1 MSSLLPFP
9 APISA
14 AELRHQLRTP
24 LNHVIGFA
32 EFLIEEYPA
41 VDFTATLKQILVEAN
56 ALLESIQQVEGTDGA
71 ALTALH
77 VMLHPGA
84 ERIRHI
90 VSELTG
96 LMPAAAAEDLGR
108 IASAA
113 TALQEVLVTGNAG
126 GKGRS
131 SQTPPVRDDAGHYSA
146 AFLPGNAAF
155 PPGDA
160 VGAEPGRIL
169 VVDDDEMNRDM
180 LLRQLAR
187 QRHEVSTAP
196 DGPTALALLRERRFD
211 IMLLDLM
218 MPGMNGFEVLEAVKG
233 DPALSGVAVILVSAL
248 DEMDSVVRSIE
259 AGAEDYLFKPVNPT
273 LLRARIKSTLGRLR
287 AEEMVRRKQRLE
299 SIGLL
304 AAGIAHDFNNLLTGI
319 LGYAQLLARALDAPK
334 DREMAD
340 AILRSGERAAELTR
354 QLLAYSGKGMFR
366 MQPVN
371 LASLICE
378 SEGLIHA
385 SLPKKVRLQLQLA
398 DVPSIVADE
407 NQIRQVLLNL
417 VLNAVEAIGADG
429 TGCVNIETGVGE
441 IAAGAPFDVSSD
453 EVKPGRYAWFEV
465 SDTGCGMD
473 PATVSKIFEPFF
485 TTKFLGRGLGLA
497 AVAGIVRSH
506 KGLLRVTSQPGQ
518 GSGLRL
524 YFPVQG
530 GESPASVQPLVL
542 VVDDESVVRQMVKM
556 TLERAG
562 RAVALAES
570 GEQAIE
576 ILQRLPDRIKIALV
590 DSKAAANAEGDLITR
605 LRQLRPDLKI
615 IVSSSFTPAEAA
627 EHFSTANVNG
637 YLQKPWRLSELLAIL
652 DQAASQGDFVA
663 KLM

>member
-1 MSSLLPFP
+1 MSSPLPFP
-9 APISA
+9 APIPA

-24 LNHVIGFA
+24 LNHIIGYT
-32 EFLIEEYPA
+32 EFLIEEHSA
-41 VDFTATLKQILVEAN
+41 VNFTATLNQILIEAN
-56 ALLESIQQVEGTDGA
+56 ALLEFIQQVEETDSA
-71 ALTALH
+71 TLTALH
-77 VMLHPGA
+77 VLLHPGL
-84 ERIRHI
+84 ERIRGI
-90 VSELTG
+90 IAELTSR
-96 LMPAAAAEDLGR
+96 MPRAAAEDLRR

-113 TALQEVLVTGNAG
+113 TALEEVLVAGNAG
-126 GKGRS
+126 GQS
-131 SQTPPVRDDAGHYSA
+131 ASNQTPPVRDHAEAD
-146 AFLPGNAAF
+146 
-155 PPGDA
+155 
-160 VGAEPGRIL
+160 AEPGRIL
-169 VVDDDEMNRDM
+169 VVDDDEVNREM

-218 MPGMNGFEVLEAVKG
+218 MPGMNGFEVLEAVKA

-319 LGYAQLLARALDAPK
+319 LGYAQLLAQALDSPK

-340 AILRSGERAAELTR
+340 AILRGGERAAELTR

-385 SLPKKVRLQLQLA
+385 SLSKKVQLQLQLA
-398 DVPSIVADE
+398 DVPPIVADE
-407 NQIRQVLLNL
+407 NQIRQVLINL
-417 VLNAVEAIGADG
+417 VLNGAEAIGADG
-429 TGCVNIETGVGE
+429 TGCVTIETGVGE
-441 IAAGAPFDVSSD
+441 IAAGAQFDVFAD

-465 SDTGCGMD
+465 RDTGCGMD
-473 PATVSKIFEPFF
+473 PVTISKIFEPFF

-506 KGLLRVTSQPGQ
+506 RGLLRVSSQPGQ
-518 GSGLRL
+518 GSALRL
-524 YFPVQG
+524 YFPTQA
-530 GESPASVQPLVL
+530 GETPASVQPLVL
-542 VVDDESVVRQMVKM
+542 VVDDESVVRQMLKM

-562 RAVALAES
+562 RAVAVAES
-570 GEQAIE
+570 GEEAVE
-576 ILQRLPDRIKIALV
+576 ILDRLRDRIEIALV
-590 DSKAAANAEGDLITR
+590 DSKAAANAGGGDLITR
-605 LRQLRPDLKI
+605 LRELRPDLRI

-627 EHFSTANVNG
+627 EHFPTANVNG
-637 YLQKPWRLSELLAIL
+637 YLQKPWRISELLAIL
-652 DQAASQGDFVA
+652 DQVISQGD
-663 KLM
+663 LLPN

>member
-1 MSSLLPFP
+1 
-9 APISA
+9 
-14 AELRHQLRTP
+14 
-24 LNHVIGFA
+24 LN
-32 EFLIEEYPA
+32 
-41 VDFTATLKQILVEAN
+41 
-56 ALLESIQQVEGTDGA
+56 
-71 ALTALH
+71 
-77 VMLHPGA
+77 
-84 ERIRHI
+84 
-90 VSELTG
+90 
-96 LMPAAAAEDLGR
+96 
-108 IASAA
+108 
-113 TALQEVLVTGNAG
+113 
-126 GKGRS
+126 
-131 SQTPPVRDDAGHYSA
+131 QTPPVRDHAEAD
-146 AFLPGNAAF
+146 
-155 PPGDA
+155 
-160 VGAEPGRIL
+160 AEPGRIL
-169 VVDDDEMNRDM
+169 VVDDDEVNRDM

-218 MPGMNGFEVLEAVKG
+218 MPGMNGFEVLEAVKA

-319 LGYAQLLARALDAPK
+319 LGYAQLLAQALDSPK

-340 AILRSGERAAELTR
+340 AILRGGERAAELTR

-385 SLPKKVRLQLQLA
+385 SLSKKVQLQLQLA
-398 DVPSIVADE
+398 DVPPIVADE
-407 NQIRQVLLNL
+407 NQIRQVLINL
-417 VLNAVEAIGADG
+417 VLNGAEAIGADG
-429 TGCVNIETGVGE
+429 TGCVTIETGVGE
-441 IAAGAPFDVSSD
+441 IAAGAQFDVFAD

-465 SDTGCGMD
+465 RDTGCGMD
-473 PATVSKIFEPFF
+473 PVTISKIFEPFF

-506 KGLLRVTSQPGQ
+506 RGLLRVSSQPGQ
-518 GSGLRL
+518 GSALRL
-524 YFPVQG
+524 YFPMQA
-530 GESPASVQPLVL
+530 GETPASVQPLVL

-562 RAVALAES
+562 RGVAVAES
-570 GEQAIE
+570 GEEAVE
-576 ILQRLPDRIKIALV
+576 ILDRLRDRIEIALV
-590 DSKAAANAEGDLITR
+590 DSKAAANAGGGDLITR
-605 LRQLRPDLKI
+605 LRELRPDLRI

-627 EHFSTANVNG
+627 EHFPTANVNG
-637 YLQKPWRLSELLAIL
+637 YLQKPWRISELLAIL
-652 DQAASQGDFVA
+652 DQVISQGD
-663 KLM
+663 LLPN